1 MRLDHRHVTCMQEKS
16 RRLAFTGGSDMRP
29 RLIVSLVLLG
39 LILIIAVQN
48 AETVELSFL
57 VWHLS
62 ISRVLLIFIT
72 GGIGFLAGYLMARFQ
87 SATGGKA

>member
-1 MRLDHRHVTCMQEKS
+1 
-16 RRLAFTGGSDMRP
+16 MRP

-39 LILIIAVQN
+39 LILVIAVQN
-48 AETVELSFL
+48 AETVELHFL

-72 GGIGFLAGYLMARFQ
+72 GGIGFLSGYLMARFQ
-87 SATGGKA
+87 SVTKGKS